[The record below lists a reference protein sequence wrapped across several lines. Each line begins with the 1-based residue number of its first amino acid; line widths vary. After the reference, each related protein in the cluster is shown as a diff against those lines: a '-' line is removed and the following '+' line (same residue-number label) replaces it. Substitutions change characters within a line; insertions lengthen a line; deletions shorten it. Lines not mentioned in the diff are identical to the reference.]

1 MNNGIDSK
9 GCLILA
15 KYIAQSHIKKVNLEN
30 NKIGDLGS
38 NHLCLAL
45 TDNDYL
51 IYLNLS
57 RNNLTGIS
65 IHLYYFRKLFCG
77 IRQLFKK
84 DPSLI

>member
-15 KYIAQSHIKKVNLEN
+15 KYISKSHIKKVNLEN

-65 IHLYYFRKLFCG
+65 IIHIL
-77 IRQLFKK
+77 
-84 DPSLI
+84 